1 MVCDDVSF
9 LLARQTTR
17 LSISKHSGGL
27 WRSVRQASKNI
38 EASSPSV
45 FFGAFQR
52 PGRPFSDW
60 CKCGDV
66 SVCSTPIDCLFFTR
80 SGERTARHPR
90 DRQDPARGGHASAE
104 DPRKE
109 RQFARQVQHCLP
121 HALGDTKAGDQ
132 AGVERREDV
141 RGICR
146 RNLPNLWRWKNM
158 GRDEKWQSILEGACV
173 ADGGLRSR
181 DDLS

>member
-17 LSISKHSGGL
+17 LRISKHPGGL
-27 WRSVRQASKNI
+27 WRSVGQASKNI
-38 EASSPSV
+38 EACSPSM

-109 RQFARQVQHCLP
+109 RQFARQVQHRLP
-121 HALGDTKAGDQ
+121 HALGDTKARDQ

-146 RNLPNLWRWKNM
+146 RNLSNLWRWKNM
-158 GRDEKWQSILEGACV
+158 GRDEK
-173 ADGGLRSR
+173 
-181 DDLS
+181 